1 MYTELFS
8 HKKNQVLIHAATQM
22 KLESTVLNV
31 LNEKRQKGKNCM
43 FLFIW
48 NGRIKILYYDYFTRI
63 EKNTN
68 FHINK
73 KSKECSLTH
82 RMVVLVCLGAY

>member
-22 KLESTVLNV
+22 KVESTV

-43 FLFIW
+43 LLFIW
-48 NGRIKILYYDYFTRI
+48 NGRTEILYYEYFTII

-68 FHINK
+68 FYINLK
-73 KSKECSLTH
+73 KQ
-82 RMVVLVCLGAY
+82 RM